1 MSTNSSQSS
10 NSPKKGELRE
20 RMRDRFNHRRDRK
33 AKDTEKTL
41 PTEIDHAKF
50 KTVINKV
57 EERVPLPSL
66 FTNIR
71 PPAPNVER
79 RESSSSSS
87 GASQPF
93 SSYPSM
99 RRCQEGEL
107 SALVCYI
114 EGNIALAKLK
124 LAEKKSAKKARQ
136 RHKKEEER
144 MIAEEEQRQRDEEN
158 EIKQEEK
165 EKELA
170 RRQAEIE
177 KSKAKAEAAAQALK
191 EQKKKSKKERQA
203 EKKRQLQQQK
213 LEEEEK
219 KKIVEET
226 IPAMVTIKRVA
237 ESEGNAATVTI
248 TLKGSTPEEDKLLD
262 TLLNGPND
270 NGNKAVV
277 NPQPNKSSKKKKK
290 QKQPIQESKSPE
302 QSPQVV
308 TKEPKV
314 TVTLNL
320 NKQQQKNEP
329 ASTKPGIIITN
340 IDRPISVRN
349 TQAANVEKEKCSSA
363 KAIKSGVAESEKLT
377 PKKQVNEGIESEYV
391 GKGAKKK
398 KKKENTTNKK
408 TKDIKVATASPEKMV
423 TLKNPMFSS
432 EQQQSAKP
440 FLDKNAAENSSAT
453 IFTNENGMITIR
465 SPHLKQQPSSNAGA
479 STIISKQTSSTEF
492 AALTSSQMQDTQSD
506 TACALYVE
514 ERLSRLPGIE
524 FTKVGTK
531 SVKPKSSESAEVS
544 IIPMSRNEG
553 ETFNF
558 DKDDRFLDSVFL
570 PKEVVEDDLD
580 SEESEIE
587 AFKRFCSESV
597 PTEPKEK
604 AAHLNVTD
612 IVFKKK
618 K

>member
-10 NSPKKGELRE
+10 NSPKKGEPRD
-20 RMRDRFNHRRDRK
+20 RIRDRFNHRRDRK

-79 RESSSSSS
+79 RDSSSSSS
-87 GASQPF
+87 GESQPF

-158 EIKQEEK
+158 EIKQAEK

-262 TLLNGPND
+262 TLLYGPDD

-314 TVTLNL
+314 TVTLNV
-320 NKQQQKNEP
+320 NKHQQNNEP

-349 TQAANVEKEKCSSA
+349 TQVANAEKEKCSSA
-363 KAIKSGVAESEKLT
+363 TSIKSGVAQTEKLT
-377 PKKQVNEGIESEYV
+377 PTKQDNEGIESEYV

-408 TKDIKVATASPEKMV
+408 TKDIKASPEKMV
-423 TLKNPMFSS
+423 TLRNPMFSS
-432 EQQQSAKP
+432 DQQQSAKP

-465 SPHLKQQPSSNAGA
+465 SPHLKQQPSSEAGD
-479 STIISKQTSSTEF
+479 STIIPKQTPLTEF
-492 AALTSSQMQDTQSD
+492 AALTSSEIQDPQSD

-514 ERLSRLPGIE
+514 ERLSRLTGIE

-544 IIPMSRNEG
+544 IIPMSSNEG

-597 PTEPKEK
+597 PTAPKEK
-604 AAHLNVTD
+604 AAHLNVTE
-612 IVFKKK
+612 VFKKK